1 MADTKISVQTD
12 GTRLSVNDEIP
23 VSRAGVAYRAKAV
36 ESGSFTPTIAF
47 GGAAVGVTYTTQ
59 IGRWQRIANRIF
71 FNIFIVLSNKGSS
84 TGGLTVG
91 TLPVAAEATASNFQA
106 FAVRPAVLSSVSGS
120 IVGSVAPGGTSISI
134 HQTATGTTAQLQETN
149 LNNTSQLMISG
160 SYEV

>member
-1 MADTKISVQTD
+1 MADTKISAQTD

-36 ESGSFTPTIAF
+36 ESGTFTPTIAF

-59 IGRWQRIANRIF
+59 IGRWQRIANRVF
-71 FNIFIVLSNKGSS
+71 FNIFIVLSAKGSS
-84 TGGLTVG
+84 TGSLTVG

-106 FAVRPAVLSSVSGS
+106 LAVRPAVLSSISGAVVANVS
-120 IVGSVAPGGTSISI
+120 PGGTTIAV
-134 HQTATGTTAQLQETN
+134 HQTTTGTTSALTEVN